1 MIVTVFLGLAAA
13 ALLGLG
19 FVAQQHV
26 AYTEPLGE
34 MLHVRL
40 LLDLARKPV
49 WLAGIALMVGG
60 QIAGALA
67 LRRADVASVEPLLA
81 TNLIFALG
89 AAALLYQ
96 ERLGG
101 TEWLGAV
108 LVSGGVAAFLVAGRP
123 HGGGMP
129 ASGSLAWIAVLV
141 VVAVAAGMVV
151 VALRVPLQT
160 KAMLFAAAA
169 GALYGLQDALTR
181 GALLTLVGGP
191 GALFASP
198 QLYALP
204 VIAVTGILLNQSAF
218 DAAPLRISLPA
229 TTATEPIVG
238 ILLGVALFGERLR
251 VDPPALAG
259 EVGGLVALVAGIV
272 VLGRSPFLHKSEQGP
287 SGRPDPS

>member
-1 MIVTVFLGLAAA
+1 MTVTVFLGLVAA

-34 MLHVRL
+34 MLHMRL
-40 LLDLARKPV
+40 LFDLARKPV
-49 WLAGIALMVGG
+49 WRAGIALMVGG
-60 QIAGALA
+60 QVAGALA

-129 ASGSLAWIAVLV
+129 ASGSLVWIAVLV

-181 GALLTLVGGP
+181 GPCSRWRGDRGRCWPP
-191 GALFASP
+191 GSS
-198 QLYALP
+198 
-204 VIAVTGILLNQSAF
+204 T
-218 DAAPLRISLPA
+218 RC
-229 TTATEPIVG
+229 
-238 ILLGVALFGERLR
+238 R
-251 VDPPALAG
+251 
-259 EVGGLVALVAGIV
+259 
-272 VLGRSPFLHKSEQGP
+272 
-287 SGRPDPS
+287 

>member
-1 MIVTVFLGLAAA
+1 MTVTVFLGLVAA

-49 WLAGIALMVGG
+49 WRAGIALMVGG

-129 ASGSLAWIAVLV
+129 ASGSLVWIAVLV

-181 GALLTLVGGP
+181 GALLTLARGP
-191 GALFASP
+191 GALLASW

-229 TTATEPIVG
+229 TTAAEPIVG
-238 ILLGVALFGERLR
+238 ILLGVVLFGERLR

-287 SGRPDPS
+287 NGRSAAP